1 VSLDPASTAS
11 GLSGPVLLALRP
23 HGITVS
29 AAPREAGAEGRLWHP
44 ARVLEREFL
53 GEFIR
58 YRVKAGEAELVC
70 DCTHRSGDAGHG
82 LDSEVWVGMDPGDMG
97 LLRD

>member
-1 VSLDPASTAS
+1 
-11 GLSGPVLLALRP
+11 
-23 HGITVS
+23 
-29 AAPREAGAEGRLWHP
+29 
-44 ARVLEREFL
+44 VLEREFL

-82 LDSEVWVGMDPGDMG
+82 LGSEVWVGMDPGDMG